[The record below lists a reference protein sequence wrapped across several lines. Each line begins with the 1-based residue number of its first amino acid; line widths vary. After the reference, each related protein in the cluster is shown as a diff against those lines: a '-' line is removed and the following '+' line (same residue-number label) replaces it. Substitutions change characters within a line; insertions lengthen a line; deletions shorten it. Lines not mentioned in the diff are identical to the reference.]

1 MRHRVAGRHLG
12 RDTAHRI
19 SLYRNLV
26 TDLLRYERITTTE
39 AKAKEIRPMAEKIIT
54 LARKGDLH
62 SRRQAQRF
70 VFDPRVVKKT
80 FDEIGPRMRDRPGG
94 YLRITSL
101 EPRKGDGARM
111 AAIELVDYV
120 EAPPTPRP
128 QRVTAAPS
136 AIASG
141 PAVLDAPEA
150 PAVPEPDGQVEEEAE
165 DKRDLMD
172 RMIDKSDEAESEV
185 ATEAEVEAEAPAAEA
200 PETEIEAEAQQEAV
214 EAEAE
219 AEVDADAEA
228 AEAADAEAAEA
239 QEAPERPEGQAP
251 A

>member
-12 RDTAHRI
+12 RDTAHRL

-54 LARKGDLH
+54 LARRGDVH
-62 SRRQAQRF
+62 ARRQAGRF

-80 FDEIGPRMRDRPGG
+80 FDEIGPRMKDRPGG

-128 QRVTAAPS
+128 QRVTAAPAVASGS
-136 AIASG
+136 AI
-141 PAVLDAPEA
+141 LDAPEA
-150 PAVPEPDGQVEEEAE
+150 PVVPDVDGVPDEAE
-165 DKRDLMD
+165 PEDTRDLMD
-172 RMIDKSDEAESEV
+172 RMIDKSDD
-185 ATEAEVEAEAPAAEA
+185 TEAEAEDVAVADEEAEAPAAGA
-200 PETEIEAEAQQEAV
+200 PETELEAEAQQEA
-214 EAEAE
+214 AA
-219 AEVDADAEA
+219 AEVEADAEA
-228 AEAADAEAAEA
+228 AQAADEAAAEA